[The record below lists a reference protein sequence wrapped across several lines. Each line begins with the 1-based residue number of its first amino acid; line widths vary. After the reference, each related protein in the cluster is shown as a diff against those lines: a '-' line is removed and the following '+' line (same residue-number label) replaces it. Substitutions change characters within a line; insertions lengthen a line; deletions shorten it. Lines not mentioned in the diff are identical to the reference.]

1 VNEWHPGFVSVPM
14 LDGAAGIRQA
24 VAKMQAF
31 VELGLHDPRVR
42 RVAEWIL
49 RGVPG
54 GDRCGEARRFFDF
67 ILAHVEYRRDP
78 AWMEQIKDPR
88 LILAQIEAFG
98 WSAEDC
104 DGHAT
109 LAALLGFQV
118 RLPMCLVLASETKVD
133 PLHDA
138 DAHVYAAMWEAPGAV
153 ASDAWLNGNDDAPS
167 GLVSLDTARPGAEFG
182 RHAPGFYRRVVPAV
196 K

>member
-1 VNEWHPGFVSVPM
+1 MREWQADFLAVPL

-24 VAKMQAF
+24 ISKMQDF
-31 VELGLHDPRVR
+31 VTLGLHDHRVR
-42 RVAEWIL
+42 RVAEWLL

-54 GDRCGEARRFFDF
+54 GNRLAEAQRFFDF

-78 AWMEQIKDPR
+78 AWMEQVKDPR
-88 LILAQIEAFG
+88 LMLAQIECFG

-109 LAALLGFQV
+109 LASLLGFQV
-118 RLPMCLVLASETKVD
+118 RLPMCFVLASESKVD
-133 PLHDA
+133 PLADA
-138 DAHVYAAMWEAPGAV
+138 DAHVYAAMWESPNAV
-153 ASDAWLNGNDDAPS
+153 ASDAWLNGDDDAPS